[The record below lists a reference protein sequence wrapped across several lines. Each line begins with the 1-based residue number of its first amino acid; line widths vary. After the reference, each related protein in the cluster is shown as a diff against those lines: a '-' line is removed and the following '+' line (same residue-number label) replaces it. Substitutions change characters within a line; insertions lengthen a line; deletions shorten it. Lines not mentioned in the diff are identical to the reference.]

1 MTHLGSN
8 PFPPFFNKR
17 GSFLRLLFSC
27 SFGFLFARPMSMAA
41 TTEPTHFFRTA
52 ESGSWHSI
60 STWVA
65 SPDNGITPWVA
76 STIFPDERAAGI
88 VVLGNHTVVVTSS
101 CMGANI
107 SIEQN
112 GVLEV
117 LAGTFRINNGAAE
130 YDLLVHGQLVVSE
143 SGTLIGAGAGV
154 HFTAGS
160 RYVHRIDGKQIP
172 IANWSSGSVCEI
184 QGMIQLSPEGMGQSF
199 SRFIWNCTDQVQ
211 PLLVNNPAFTVTD
224 TLILS
229 STGTTSFI
237 FAGATT
243 QDYLYE
249 IANIQIR
256 QGKMQLSHRTTA
268 NDGKVTLSVAGS
280 IHITNNANARFVF
293 ADGTVSPDAF
303 SYMAEVLLAGNLM
316 VEGSAASFHSA
327 SSLSLVQGRVVF
339 KGSHQLLHI
348 VTGGSSTRGKVDFLI
363 EPNSNVQLMSSLH
376 LFGNNRL
383 EIFGTLDNNGENQ
396 IISGGGSPAPT
407 VIIHGKFITRD
418 EQGFTGTN
426 AAIPGIV
433 PSLSSG
439 CTIEYGRLGNQ
450 SIQARTDYT
459 NLVFSGSGTKTLV
472 STCIPAGEVCITNQA
487 VFDQQNISFGNE
499 QTQMRM
505 DGGRWRM
512 AGTGTKPDIRG
523 GFDLSGGVIDFA
535 NRASTPQ
542 TIRGQTAAGSTI
554 SYYAIEIS
562 GNNVQNSNTNI
573 TLAAGGKFSIL
584 SQGVYRSTNNSIV
597 GPQGIQEFVMMSGST
612 FICQTTDGFYG
623 AASFPSPPSVRN
635 DIEQVVLQ
643 QGSTIVFGRQGN
655 QNIRAIATQPITDFE
670 NVEISGGGL
679 KTLLSAITIKGQLTL
694 SNGIVQSSSHNLL
707 TLEANATCPSGGSSQ
722 SFVEGQLCKKGDASF
737 MFPVGAIIGSTYH
750 YRPIGIA
757 NITEPSNFIA
767 TFFRSSA
774 AGWNITASGLQ
785 SVSNCEYWELQ
796 QTGSA
801 KASVTLI
808 WNEQSPCNVP
818 EAYVTQP
825 ATTVVAQFAQDSW
838 SSYSGSGTGQASPGE
853 GSVTSD
859 QQTYFYRFA
868 LGSTSVG
875 QLVLPTVGNRLAVEQ
890 RDRGIF
896 LKWELGAPD
905 TISSIYLEHSS
916 DGLHFSVIAFFPL
929 VNGSLGRSN
938 HYLHEKPIVGWN
950 YYRLRAELK
959 RGETYF
965 SRVSPILF
973 QKHFEMIRV
982 YPNPATEKIFVYLS
996 NPGSVQDIQ
1005 IVNKSGLLLRRY
1017 IPTGSTTAIAVSDLG
1032 TGLYYLRFIGSDFVS
1047 TASFLKW

>member
-1 MTHLGSN
+1 MMHLDIDLFL
-8 PFPPFFNKR
+8 PILKR
-17 GSFLRLLFSC
+17 RLALLYLLFSC
-27 SFGFLFARPMSMAA
+27 NAGLLFAHPFNHAA
-41 TTEPTHFFRTA
+41 TSQPTHFFRTA
-52 ESGSWHSI
+52 QSGSWHSV
-60 STWVA
+60 STWIS

-76 STIFPDERAAGI
+76 STIIPDERAAGI
-88 VVLGNHTVVVTSS
+88 VVLGNHTVAVTSS
-101 CMGANI
+101 CIAGNL
-107 SIEQN
+107 SIYQN
-112 GVLEV
+112 GVLEI
-117 LAGTFRINNGAAE
+117 LAGTFRINSGAAE
-130 YDLLVHGQLVVSE
+130 YDLLVHGRLAVIE
-143 SGTLIGAGAGV
+143 NGTLIATGAGI

-160 RYVHRIDGKQIP
+160 RYVHGVDGKQIP
-172 IANWSSGSVCEI
+172 IANWALGSVCEV
-184 QGMIQLSPEGMGQSF
+184 QGMVQLSPEGIGQSF
-199 SRFIWNCTDQVQ
+199 SRFIWNCTGQVQ
-211 PLLVNNPAFTVTD
+211 PFLVNNQAFTITD

-237 FAGATT
+237 FAGDAT

-249 IANIQIR
+249 ISNIQIR
-256 QGKMQLSHRTTA
+256 QGRLQLSHRTTA

-280 IHITNNANARFVF
+280 INIANDVNARFVF
-293 ADGTVSPDAF
+293 ADGTASPDAF
-303 SYMAEVLLAGNLM
+303 SYVADVLLAGNLM

-327 SSLSLVQGRVVF
+327 SSLSLAQGRVVF
-339 KGSHQLLHI
+339 KGSQQQLHI
-348 VTGGSSTRGKVDFLI
+348 VGGGNITRGKVDFLI
-363 EPNSNVQLMSSLH
+363 EANTTVQLISSLQ
-376 LFGNNRL
+376 LFGNARL
-383 EIFGTLDNNGENQ
+383 EIFGTFDNNGENQ
-396 IISGGGSPAPT
+396 IISGGGSPSPS

-426 AAIPGIV
+426 TAIPGIL

-459 NLVFSGSGTKTLV
+459 NLIFSGSGIKTLV
-472 STCIPAGEVCITNQA
+472 NACIPTGQVRITNQV

-523 GFDLSGGVIDFA
+523 GFDLSGGVIEFA

-542 TIRGQTAAGSTI
+542 TIRGQTIAGITI
-554 SYYAIEIS
+554 PYYAIEIS

-573 TLAAGGKFSIL
+573 TLAPGGKFSIL
-584 SQGVYRSTNNSIV
+584 DQGVYRSTNNSIV
-597 GPQGIQEFVMMSGST
+597 GPQGVQEFVMMGGST

-643 QGSTIVFGRQGN
+643 PGSTIVFGRQGN

-679 KTLLSAITIKGQLTL
+679 KTLLSAITIKGVLNL
-694 SNGIVQSSSHNLL
+694 RNGIAQSSLNNLL
-707 TLEANATCPSGGSSQ
+707 TLDANATCPSGGSSQ

-737 MFPVGAIIGSTYH
+737 LFPVGAITGSTYH
-750 YRPIGIA
+750 YRPILIT
-757 NITEPSNFIA
+757 NITESSSFTTA
-767 TFFRSSA
+767 FFRSSA
-774 AGWNITASGLQ
+774 AGWTITASGLQ

-796 QTGSA
+796 QTGNA
-801 KASVTLI
+801 KASVTII

-838 SSYSGSGTGQASPGE
+838 SSFSGSGTGQPSPGE

-859 QQTYFYRFA
+859 QLTFFHRFA

-875 QLVLPTVGNRLAVEQ
+875 QLVLPIFGNRLAVEQ

-896 LKWELGAPD
+896 LNWELGAAD

-916 DGLHFSVIAFFPL
+916 DGLNFSVIAFLPL
-929 VNGSLGRSN
+929 ANVSLGRSN

-950 YYRLRAELK
+950 YYRLRAVLK
-959 RGETYF
+959 SGETYF

-973 QKHFEMIRV
+973 QKHFEKIRV
-982 YPNPATEKIFVYLS
+982 YPNPAREKIFVYLK

-1005 IVNKSGLLLRRY
+1005 VVNISGLVLRRVT
-1017 IPTGSTTAIAVSDLG
+1017 PAGSTTAITVSDLG